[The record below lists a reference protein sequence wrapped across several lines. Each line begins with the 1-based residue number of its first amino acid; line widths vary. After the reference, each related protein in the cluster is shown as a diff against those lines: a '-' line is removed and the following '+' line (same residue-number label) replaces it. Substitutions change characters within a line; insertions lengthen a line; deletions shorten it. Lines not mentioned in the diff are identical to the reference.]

1 MVYATPLVLDCD
13 GHHNF
18 GVGPRKSSKPRNLR
32 LFRHSGILNWGN
44 VPGPSLAP
52 RIPPMAIVH
61 ADLKFAWG
69 ASLLG
74 AGPR

>member
-1 MVYATPLVLDCD
+1 
-13 GHHNF
+13 
-18 GVGPRKSSKPRNLR
+18 
-32 LFRHSGILNWGN
+32 LNWGN
-44 VPGPSLAP
+44 VPGSSLAP